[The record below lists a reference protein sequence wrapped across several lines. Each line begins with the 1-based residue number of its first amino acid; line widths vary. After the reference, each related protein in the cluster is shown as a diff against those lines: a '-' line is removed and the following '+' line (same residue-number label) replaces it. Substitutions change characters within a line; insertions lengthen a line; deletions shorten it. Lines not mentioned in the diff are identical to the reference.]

1 MSGLPMGV
9 IYHIAYRAD
18 WEQARRA
25 GQYSVS
31 TRGVSLAEQGF
42 IHASTAAQ
50 VAGVANAFYTGE
62 EGLTVLVIDEDKVGP
77 PIEYEPPAPGMAE
90 LFPHIYGPLNTDA
103 VIDVRPLEAGGDGR
117 FAFSPT

>member
-1 MSGLPMGV
+1 MSVSGPHMGV
-9 IYHIAYRAD
+9 IYHIAYRTD
-18 WEQARRA
+18 WERARRA

-62 EGLTVLVIDEDKVGP
+62 E
-77 PIEYEPPAPGMAE
+77 
-90 LFPHIYGPLNTDA
+90 
-103 VIDVRPLEAGGDGR
+103 
-117 FAFSPT
+117 